1 MAEDI
6 KKEAVAETTPK
17 ETKVEKKKESKPKKQ
32 KKMRTYQQRQ
42 KRTGYMFMAPWIVG
56 FAAFTLFPFLFTIY
70 LSFTNVR
77 HSLETQN
84 FYLHCLI
91 I

>member
-32 KKMRTYQQRQ
+32 K
-42 KRTGYMFMAPWIVG
+42 
-56 FAAFTLFPFLFTIY
+56 
-70 LSFTNVR
+70 
-77 HSLETQN
+77 
-84 FYLHCLI
+84 
-91 I
+91 